1 MNVVATIILIGFVIS
16 PFIDIYLC
24 TKLSKAKKT
33 IKKLS
38 DEIEGYKTKEI
49 QSLLDGK
56 DEDYESII

>member
-16 PFIDIYLC
+16 PFIDIYLG

-56 DEDYESII
+56 E